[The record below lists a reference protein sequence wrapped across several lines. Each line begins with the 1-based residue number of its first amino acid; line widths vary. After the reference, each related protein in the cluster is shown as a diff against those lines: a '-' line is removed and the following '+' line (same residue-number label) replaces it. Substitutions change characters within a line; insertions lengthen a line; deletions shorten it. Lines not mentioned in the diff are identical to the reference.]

1 MQKYRS
7 EGAYRKRSQADSKL
21 YQLWLACYVHMSG
34 STLYCPLVIGVI
46 WKGSHMK
53 QSNEKKSTFTEK
65 DQFKTNK
72 KIMNQKN
79 EADFNTVD
87 MKIQRNQHH

>member
-34 STLYCPLVIGVI
+34 STLHCPLVIGVI

-72 KIMNQKN
+72 KS
-79 EADFNTVD
+79 
-87 MKIQRNQHH
+87 